1 MSLLEL
7 RDIDAYY
14 GDAKVL
20 HGVSIG
26 ISAAERVAVLGRN
39 GAGKTTLVNSF
50 LGIAEVRAGTIVLAG
65 NEARGLAHFDAARR
79 GIAVVPQGRRILPN
93 LTVEENLLLGAA
105 VGRAGRWDLAAVYR
119 LFPALEERRDG
130 SGMALSGGQQ
140 QMLAIGRALMAN
152 PELLVLDEPSE
163 GLAPVIVDGLGE
175 VFAGLGREGTGILLI
190 EQNFGLVRRVAERYY
205 VLSKGA
211 IVDQGNLQ
219 GLSLETLKRHVA
231 V

>member
-7 RDIDAYY
+7 RAVDAYY
-14 GDAKVL
+14 GHAKVL

-26 ISAAERVAVLGRN
+26 ISAAERVAILGRN

-50 LGIAEVRAGTIVLAG
+50 LGIAEVGAGSILLNG
-65 NEARGLAHFDAARR
+65 HEARAIAHFDAARS

-105 VGRAGRWDLAAVYR
+105 VRRGGQWDLGAIYR
-119 LFPALEERRDG
+119 LFPVLQERRDV
-130 SGMALSGGQQ
+130 SGIALSGGQQ

-163 GLAPVIVDGLGE
+163 GLAPVIVDELAR

-190 EQNFGLVRRVAERYY
+190 EQNFSLVRRVAERYY

-211 IVDQGNLQ
+211 IVDQGKLQ